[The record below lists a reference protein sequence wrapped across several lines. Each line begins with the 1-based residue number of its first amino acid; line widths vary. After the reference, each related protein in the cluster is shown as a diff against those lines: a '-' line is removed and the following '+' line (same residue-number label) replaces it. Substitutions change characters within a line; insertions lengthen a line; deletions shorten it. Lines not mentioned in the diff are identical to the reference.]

1 MFALHC
7 DLGPSWRNRVLVH
20 VFVPLNGDNFVS
32 QSPYWEHSQLL
43 RPEITPCSW
52 WKSRRGP
59 RGPRTHHSLSLV
71 ALSAGVLGGGGYK
84 FLEQLLVDGRPF
96 PLKLESQ
103 APPTQPYPTQH
114 HPTQLHPTPP
124 NTTPHHT
131 TQPNSTQHHP
141 TPHHPTQLHPTPP
154 NPTPPNP
161 TPPHTTQSRKILD
174 PRWQG
179 EKKNLRRMRCPNDVS
194 ILQSPCR
201 VWQEPR
207 VFVSVA
213 PFTYEFSA
221 LRCQELGTTGCSE

>member
-71 ALSAGVLGGGGYK
+71 ALSAGVLGGGGTN
-84 FLEQLLVDGRPF
+84 FWNSCLLMDVHF
-96 PLKLESQ
+96 PLSWSPKPHL
-103 APPTQPYPTQH
+103 PNPT
-114 HPTQLHPTPP
+114 LP
-124 NTTPHHT
+124 NT
-131 TQPNSTQHHP
+131 TQPNSTPHHP
-141 TPHHPTQLHPTPP
+141 TPHHTTPPNQTPPNTTQPQPHPTQLHPTPP